1 MPTPPKT
8 YKKHNSFVEIRQK
21 KPLADGRARLE
32 ALLKETSDMGL
43 PAGRAEI
50 VRLACAEA
58 LGVTPAPAGFTPF
71 ALHANVLEEL
81 SRLTDAELPRY
92 LYYRYRYEAF
102 PDRKLLDAAPPLL
115 QIEPASPC
123 NFRCVFCYQ
132 TDKEFTKKSSGF
144 MGYMTLD
151 TFKGIIDQAQGSIEA
166 VTLASR
172 GEPMLCPDIEKM
184 LAYAGGKF
192 LALKMN
198 TNASLLDEKKIHAIL
213 SAGVQTL
220 VFSADAAEEKSY
232 GKLRVGGDLK
242 KVLSKVELFS
252 AIRAKHYPDSRMI
265 TRVSGVKVPG
275 SSGLDEMESFWGR
288 FVDQVAFV
296 NYNPWENAYEAP
308 LNGLETPCS
317 DLWRRMFVWW
327 DGCTNPCDVDF
338 KSELSV
344 GNAKERSLG
353 DLWRSPAYE
362 KLRED
367 HLTKRRSALSPCNRC
382 TVI

>member
-1 MPTPPKT
+1 MAKT

-21 KPLADGRARLE
+21 KPLADGGARL
-32 ALLKETSDMGL
+32 ASLLKDASDMGL
-43 PAGRAEI
+43 PKGRADI

-58 LGVTPAPAGFTPF
+58 LGETPAPAGHAAFK
-71 ALHANVLEEL
+71 LHTNVQEEL

-92 LYYRYRYEAF
+92 LYYRFRYEAF

-115 QIEPASPC
+115 QIEPASAC

-132 TDKEFTKKSSGF
+132 TDKEFVKKSNGF

-151 TFKGIIDQAQGSIEA
+151 VFKRLIDQAQGHIEA

-172 GEPMLCPDIEKM
+172 GEPLLCPDIEAM
-184 LAYAGGKF
+184 LAYAAGKF
-192 LALKMN
+192 LALKLN
-198 TNASLLDEKKIHAIL
+198 TNASLLTEKKIHAIL
-213 SAGVQTL
+213 SANVQTL

-242 KVLSKVELFS
+242 KVLANVELFS
-252 AIRAKHYPDSRMI
+252 SIRAKHYPQSRMI

-275 SSGLDEMESFWGR
+275 SSGLDDMEDFWGR

-308 LNGLETPCS
+308 LSGVETPCS

-338 KSELSV
+338 KSVLSV
-344 GNAKERSLG
+344 GNAKEKDLG
-353 DLWRSPAYE
+353 ALWRSPSYE
-362 KLRED
+362 ALREA
-367 HLTKRRSALSPCNRC
+367 HLAKKRSTLSPCNRC

>member
-1 MPTPPKT
+1 MPKT

-21 KPLADGRARLE
+21 KPLADGGARL
-32 ALLKETSDMGL
+32 APLLMDKSDMGL
-43 PAGRAEI
+43 PRGRADI

-58 LGVTPAPAGFTPF
+58 LGKTATPAGCAPF
-71 ALHANVLEEL
+71 SLHPNVLEEL
-81 SRLTDAELPRY
+81 SRLTDVELPRY
-92 LYYRYRYEAF
+92 LYYRFRYEAF

-132 TDKEFTKKSSGF
+132 TDKEFVKKSNGF
-144 MGYMTLD
+144 MGYMSLD
-151 TFKGIIDQAQGSIEA
+151 VFKKIIDQARGSVEA

-184 LAYAGGKF
+184 LDYAAGKF
-192 LALKMN
+192 LALKLN

-242 KVLSKVELFS
+242 KVLAKVELFS
-252 AIRAKHYPDSRMI
+252 QIRAKHYPNSRMI

-275 SSGLDEMESFWGR
+275 SSGLDEMEAFWGK

-308 LNGLETPCS
+308 LSGVETPCS

-344 GNAKERSLG
+344 GNAKKTTLG
-353 DLWRSPAYE
+353 QLWRSPAYE
-362 KLRED
+362 KLREN
-367 HLTKRRSALSPCNRC
+367 HLAKKRSTLSPCNKC

>member
-1 MPTPPKT
+1 MTQT

-21 KPLADGRARLE
+21 KPLADGRARL
-32 ALLKETSDMGL
+32 APLLADRSDMGL
-43 PAGRAEI
+43 APGRADL

-58 LGVTPAPAGFTPF
+58 LGKTAAPAGHAPF
-71 ALHANVLEEL
+71 SLHPNVLEEL
-81 SRLTDAELPRY
+81 SRLEGAELPRY
-92 LYYRYRYEAF
+92 LYYRFRYEVF

-115 QIEPASPC
+115 QIEPASAC

-132 TDKEFTKKSSGF
+132 TDKPFTKKSGGF
-144 MGYMTLD
+144 MGTMKLD
-151 TFKGIIDQAQGSIEA
+151 VFKRLIDQAQGSIEA

-172 GEPMLCPDIEKM
+172 GEPLLCPDIEPM
-184 LAYAGGKF
+184 LAYAAGKF
-192 LALKMN
+192 LALKLN
-198 TNASLLDEKKIHAIL
+198 TNASLLDEKKCHAIL
-213 SAGVQTL
+213 SADIQTL

-242 KVLSKVELFS
+242 KVLANVTRFA
-252 AIRAKHYPDSRMI
+252 AIRAKHYPKSRMI

-275 SSGLDEMESFWGR
+275 SSGLDDMEKFWGG

-308 LNGLETPCS
+308 LSGVETPCS

-338 KSELSV
+338 KSQLSV
-344 GNAKERSLG
+344 GSAKETDLG
-353 DLWRSPAYE
+353 GLWRSAGYT

-367 HLTKRRSALSPCNRC
+367 HLAKKRSANSPCSRC